1 MTTKPLNILIVPD
14 KFKGSLGAVEVA
26 QALSK
31 GISKKYPHYEV
42 IQQPMADGGD
52 GSIDLLAQLGELTS
66 HQVEVHDPLFRLM
79 EAIYYSQEGVA
90 FIEMAKASGI
100 TLLTKQERNCLQTT
114 TLGTGEMIRDAIRKG
129 FKKIRL
135 FIGGSA
141 TNDAALGIAQALGY
155 QFLDE
160 QSHALNPIG
169 ANLEK
174 VRSFHRSNVEIDL
187 QNIDFQ
193 VVCDVTN
200 PFFGENGAGYVYAP
214 QKGAN
219 PQEVAVL
226 DQGLRNVHQL
236 FLKEGLP
243 DVQAI
248 PGAGAAG
255 GVGGGM
261 VAFFG
266 ASLTAGIQLFIELFD
281 LEAKVKQADVVI
293 TGEGQLDEQSLQG
306 KVVGG
311 IGRLCEKY
319 QKPLVVVCGQ
329 NKLSV
334 EITQTSQIG
343 QIKSI
348 MDYATSI
355 EEAMEKTEEFLE
367 KIGEELSF
375 ENEGDA

>member
-1 MTTKPLNILIVPD
+1 MKTKPLNILIAPD

-26 QALSK
+26 RALSK
-31 GISKKYPHYEV
+31 GILKKYPHYKV
-42 IQQPMADGGD
+42 TQQPMADGGD

-66 HQVEVHDPLFRLM
+66 HQVKVHDPLFRL
-79 EAIYYSQEGVA
+79 IDTVYYTQQGVA

-100 TLLTKQERNCLQTT
+100 ALLTKQEHNCLQTT

-129 FKKIRL
+129 FNKIRL

-160 QSHALNPIG
+160 QGQVLSPIG
-169 ANLEK
+169 VNLEK
-174 VRSFHRSNVEIDL
+174 VRSFHKSDLEIDL
-187 QNIDFQ
+187 QSVDFQ
-193 VVCDVTN
+193 VVCDVVN
-200 PFFGENGAGYVYAP
+200 PFFGENGAAYVYAP

-219 PQEVAVL
+219 SQEVALL
-226 DQGLRNVHQL
+226 DQGLRNVHQI

-248 PGAGAAG
+248 SGAGAAG

-266 ASLTAGIQLFIELFD
+266 ASLTAGIQLFIDLFD

-293 TGEGQLDEQSLQG
+293 TGEGQLDDQSLQG

-311 IGRLCEKY
+311 IGKLCSKY

-329 NKLSV
+329 NKLPDEV
-334 EITQTSQIG
+334 AQTSQIS
-343 QIKSI
+343 QIKSM
-348 MDYATSI
+348 MDYANSV
-355 EEAMEKTEEFLE
+355 ENAMKKTAEFLE
-367 KIGEELSF
+367 KIGEELSL
-375 ENEGDA
+375 ENEVDT